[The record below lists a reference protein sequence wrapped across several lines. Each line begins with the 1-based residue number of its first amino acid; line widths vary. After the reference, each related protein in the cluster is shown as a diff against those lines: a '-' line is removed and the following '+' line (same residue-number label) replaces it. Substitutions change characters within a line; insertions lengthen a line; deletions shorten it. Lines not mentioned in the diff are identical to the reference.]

1 MMKRLLKF
9 MLILCAVASPAR
21 AQFKTFGDGT
31 TPSVQAEHLSVEL
44 LPSPTSFV
52 PGGDN
57 LIGLHFKMD
66 SGWHIYWANAG
77 DAGLPTS
84 VQWTLPKGI
93 TAGPLLFPVPKRL
106 PNGPLMDY
114 GYENDVILPV
124 KLQVAKG
131 AKSGTLQAKV
141 SWLVCREVCIPG
153 NALLGLKYDVS
164 SLGGIVNGDQL
175 KALNAAMKLLPQP
188 LPKGASVGVGTAAGE
203 FDIVLQTGSPVE
215 RAEFYPFDQGLI
227 ANAVPQEVHSSQ
239 SRTMIRVKKDPS
251 LTQDPAQ
258 IHGLIKVSDT
268 LAYEFTAAPSTQLM
282 SFSTSSSAAPPSQA
296 EYESQVRNDEEEK
309 AVKALTAIWLAFFG
323 GIILNLMPCVFPVLF
338 LKGLALVQGS
348 DEERGRMRGHG
359 LVYTLGILVS
369 FWAIVG
375 VLLAL
380 RASGA
385 HLGWGFQ
392 LQSPAFV
399 AVLCLGIFF
408 FALSLAGMF
417 DFGLSLTSAGGEL
430 AQKPGYAG
438 SFFTGVLATV
448 VATPCTAPLM
458 GAAIGFALS
467 QSAWIAFLV
476 FTAVALG
483 LALPYLALSFNPGWT
498 KFLPKPGAW
507 MEVLKQVTSI
517 PLFATVIWLAWV
529 YGALNTQ
536 SGGTLRDINA
546 MALLLFGLLV
556 IAIAAWV
563 LGRWPGKWFAAIT
576 ALVLAAI
583 ALAIPLAHRE
593 DTSLTWTAYSPDA
606 LSAARAAGKPV
617 FVDFTAA
624 WCLSCHVNE
633 AAVLDSADVQAKFAS
648 SGIVLMRA
656 DWTKYDPA
664 ITAELAS
671 VGRSGVPTYVIF
683 SANTS
688 APDVLPELLSKSV
701 VLDALVRDVK

>member
-1 MMKRLLKF
+1 
-9 MLILCAVASPAR
+9 
-21 AQFKTFGDGT
+21 
-31 TPSVQAEHLSVEL
+31 
-44 LPSPTSFV
+44 
-52 PGGDN
+52 
-57 LIGLHFKMD
+57 
-66 SGWHIYWANAG
+66 
-77 DAGLPTS
+77 
-84 VQWTLPKGI
+84 
-93 TAGPLLFPVPKRL
+93 
-106 PNGPLMDY
+106 
-114 GYENDVILPV
+114 
-124 KLQVAKG
+124 
-131 AKSGTLQAKV
+131 
-141 SWLVCREVCIPG
+141 
-153 NALLGLKYDVS
+153 
-164 SLGGIVNGDQL
+164 
-175 KALNAAMKLLPQP
+175 
-188 LPKGASVGVGTAAGE
+188 
-203 FDIVLQTGSPVE
+203 
-215 RAEFYPFDQGLI
+215 
-227 ANAVPQEVHSSQ
+227 
-239 SRTMIRVKKDPS
+239 
-251 LTQDPAQ
+251 
-258 IHGLIKVSDT
+258 
-268 LAYEFTAAPSTQLM
+268 
-282 SFSTSSSAAPPSQA
+282 
-296 EYESQVRNDEEEK
+296 
-309 AVKALTAIWLAFFG
+309 
-323 GIILNLMPCVFPVLF
+323 

-348 DEERGRMRGHG
+348 DEERDRMRRHG
-359 LVYTLGILVS
+359 IVYTLGIVVS
-369 FWAIVG
+369 FWLIVG

-385 HLGWGFQ
+385 KLGWGFQ

-399 AVLCLGIFF
+399 AVLCIGIFF

-467 QSAWIAFLV
+467 QSAWMAFVV

-483 LALPYLALSFNPGWT
+483 LALPYLLLSFNPGWT
-498 KFLPKPGAW
+498 KFLPRPGAW

-517 PLFATVIWLAWV
+517 PLFATAIWLAWV
-529 YGALNTQ
+529 YGMLE
-536 SGGTLRDINA
+536 SINA

-563 LGRWPGKWFAAIT
+563 MGRWPGKFFSSTAAVL
-576 ALVLAAI
+576 LVLSAV
-583 ALAIPLAHRE
+583 AIPLTHRE

-633 AAVLDSADVQAKFAS
+633 AAVLDSADVQKKFAS

-683 SANTS
+683 PANGG
-688 APDVLPELLSKSV
+688 PDVLPELLSKGV
-701 VLDALVRDVK
+701 VLDALARDVK